1 MVVLCLT
8 NCQPALRGD
17 LTRWL
22 MEIDTGVYAGNV
34 SARVREELWNRVTE
48 NIKDGRA
55 TMVYSA
61 RTEQKMEFRVHNNEW
76 IPVDFDGM
84 KLMLRPN
91 KTFQV
96 KSERTENRMG
106 YSKASAIRKA
116 KRFAKHVQNQKDETE
131 GYVVF
136 DVETTG
142 LSSAHDRI
150 IEIGAIKVIDGVVA
164 EQFERLIKQ
173 DMAIPNKVK
182 QLTGITE
189 EMVGQSG
196 VDEKTALKEVLNFIG
211 DKDLVMHNAAFD
223 FNFLRQT
230 CRRHEEPIPTNKVT
244 DTLRIAKQN
253 IKDIDDYKLSTL
265 AKYFGIENMAAHRAL
280 SDCHLT
286 KHVYEKL
293 IEK

>member
-8 NCQPALRGD
+8 NCPPALRGD

-34 SARVREELWNRVTE
+34 SARVREELWSRVMD

-61 RTEQKMEFRVHNNEW
+61 RTEQGMEFRVHNSEW
-76 IPVDFDGM
+76 MPIDFDGM

-91 KTFQV
+91 KAFQA
-96 KSERTENRMG
+96 KSERLENRMG
-106 YSKASAIRKA
+106 YSKAAAIRKA
-116 KRFAKHVQNQKDETE
+116 KRFAKHVQNQKDEIE
-131 GYVVF
+131 EYVVF

-189 EMVGQSG
+189 EMVRQNG
-196 VDEKTALKEVLNFIG
+196 VEEKTALKETLDFIENMN
-211 DKDLVMHNAAFD
+211 LVMHNAAFD
-223 FNFLRQT
+223 FIFLRQT
-230 CRRHEEPIPTNKVT
+230 CQRNGEPIPTNKVT
-244 DTLRIAKQN
+244 DTLRIAKQK

-265 AKYFGIENMAAHRAL
+265 AKYFGIENVAAHRVL
-280 SDCHLT
+280 SDCHTT
-286 KHVYEKL
+286 KLIYEKL

>member
-1 MVVLCLT
+1 
-8 NCQPALRGD
+8 
-17 LTRWL
+17 
-22 MEIDTGVYAGNV
+22 
-34 SARVREELWNRVTE
+34 
-48 NIKDGRA
+48 
-55 TMVYSA
+55 
-61 RTEQKMEFRVHNNEW
+61 
-76 IPVDFDGM
+76 
-84 KLMLRPN
+84 
-91 KTFQV
+91 
-96 KSERTENRMG
+96 
-106 YSKASAIRKA
+106 
-116 KRFAKHVQNQKDETE
+116 
-131 GYVVF
+131 
-136 DVETTG
+136 
-142 LSSAHDRI
+142 
-150 IEIGAIKVIDGVVA
+150 
-164 EQFERLIKQ
+164 
-173 DMAIPNKVK
+173 
-182 QLTGITE
+182 
-189 EMVGQSG
+189 MVGQSG